1 MASVFEHQIIV
12 IFWSGH
18 IHMQREKEAHICA
31 ALVLNSSSLITI
43 RESFFTSY
51 KFPLSLLVVQVVKNL
66 PVM

>member
-1 MASVFEHQIIV
+1 MASVSEHQIIV

-18 IHMQREKEAHICA
+18 IYMQREKEAHICA
-31 ALVLNSSSLITI
+31 ALVLNSSPLITI

-51 KFPLSLLVVQVVKNL
+51 KFHLSLLVVQVVKNL